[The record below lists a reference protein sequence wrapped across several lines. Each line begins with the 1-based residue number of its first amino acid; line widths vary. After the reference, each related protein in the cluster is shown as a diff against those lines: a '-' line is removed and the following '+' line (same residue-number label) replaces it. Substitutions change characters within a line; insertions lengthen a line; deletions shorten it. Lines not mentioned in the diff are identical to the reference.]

1 MIVPANRA
9 EEPIKIDC
17 HRDER
22 VAAL

>member
-1 MIVPANRA
+1 MIAPANRA